1 MWLVICS
8 MPLHTLPISFPI
20 MAFCWLAVAHYIFLW
35 QVAVAL
41 RGSVYLWNAA
51 DGSIEQV

>member
-1 MWLVICS
+1 MWSVICS
-8 MPLHTLPISFPI
+8 MPLHTLQVLSHGGSLRP
-20 MAFCWLAVAHYIFLW
+20 AVAHHIFLW